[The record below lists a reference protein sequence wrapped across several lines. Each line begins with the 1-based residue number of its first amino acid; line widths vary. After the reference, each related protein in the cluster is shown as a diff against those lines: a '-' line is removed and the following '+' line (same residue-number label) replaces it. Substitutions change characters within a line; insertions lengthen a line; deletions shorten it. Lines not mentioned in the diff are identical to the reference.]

1 MLVTDLPVHHK
12 IITKLESRNF
22 TELTEIQEK
31 SMLPAIQGKDI
42 IASSKTGSGKTLAFL
57 IPAINRLMSQKALSR
72 QDPRALILAPTRELA
87 KQVFIEA
94 KTMCTGLNLACTLVV
109 GGENYN
115 DQVKALRR
123 NPHIIVGTAGRVADH
138 LKDKSV
144 FLNGLELLI
153 FDEAD
158 RMLDLGFSEQ
168 LNMINEFANH
178 RKRQTML
185 FSATL
190 DSIELNYMT
199 ARLTKAAVRV
209 SVGDSTAHHGDIQQ
223 QCFFADNIEHKDALL
238 HHEISNRTY
247 NQAIVFT
254 ATREDTDRLTTM
266 LNKDKLEAIALRG
279 DLPQN
284 QRAAI
289 MSEFARGQHSVL
301 VTTDVASRGLDLSK
315 VGLVINFDLPKN
327 ADEYIHRIG
336 RTGRAGQKG
345 EAASFVGP
353 RDWKSFI
360 ALKAHLQYELEC
372 EAHEALPAKFKGIKA
387 PTPKQDTQK
396 NKAGKQDGAEAAV
409 AKKVRRVDTMAGT
422 EIGMAPVKRK
432 PRKVELEPEDDT
444 EFESGV
450 NLDDSVDTDL
460 DNSDK
465 NS

>member
-1 MLVTDLPVHHK
+1 
-12 IITKLESRNF
+12 
-22 TELTEIQEK
+22 
-31 SMLPAIQGKDI
+31 MLPALQGKDI

-57 IPAINRLMSQKALSR
+57 IPTINRLMSQKALSR

-123 NPHIIVGTAGRVADH
+123 NPHIIVGTAGRIADH

-168 LNMINEFANH
+168 LNMINGFADH

-190 DSIELNYMT
+190 DSIELNHMT
-199 ARLTKAAVRV
+199 AKLTKAAVRV
-209 SVGDSTAHHGDIQQ
+209 TVGDATAHHGDIQQ
-223 QCFFADNIEHKDALL
+223 QCFFADNIEQKDVLL

-254 ATREDTDRLTTM
+254 ATRDDTDRLTAL
-266 LNKDKLEAIALRG
+266 LNKDNLEAIALRG

-289 MSEFARGQHSVL
+289 MSEFARGQHTVL

-345 EAASFVGP
+345 EAVSFVGP
-353 RDWKSFI
+353 RDWKSFT
-360 ALKAHLQYELEC
+360 ALKTHLQYVLDC
-372 EAHEALPAKFKGIKA
+372 EAHNTYPAKFKGVKA
-387 PTPKQDTQK
+387 AATKQADQSTQG
-396 NKAGKQDGAEAAV
+396 NKPASTDSAV
-409 AKKVRRVDTMAGT
+409 PKKVRRVDTMSGAD
-422 EIGMAPVKRK
+422 IGMAPVKRK
-432 PRKVELEPEDDT
+432 PRKVEIDQIEDD
-444 EFESGV
+444 ENEA
-450 NLDDSVDTDL
+450 
-460 DNSDK
+460 
-465 NS
+465 